1 MMKIVDS
8 FNKVHCIINFLKK
21 SGTFILTIIGI
32 SIYLILNTKLV
43 NNYIISKNKD
53 MLIGEISFIN
63 MVIILITPGLILL
76 LIYIYIRFRDD
87 LREDRGMRV
96 LYNSRYN
103 EVMERP
109 KIKVKYHMIFGILI
123 LSCVLLFIYAINSNY
138 VIYED
143 KIEKKKI
150 FSFKERE
157 YEYKDINE
165 VIIGAKK
172 RKSGGSFYYKIKLKD
187 GDKIDL
193 GRFTVCM
200 ENELETIQI
209 INNIIRKNNIERKI
223 DKTYFHRIVED
234 LDKKYVREYE
244 NLFKD

>member
-8 FNKVHCIINFLKK
+8 FNIVHCIINFLKK

-150 FSFKERE
+150 FLLKKE
-157 YEYKDINE
+157 
-165 VIIGAKK
+165 
-172 RKSGGSFYYKIKLKD
+172 SMSMKILMKL
-187 GDKIDL
+187 L
-193 GRFTVCM
+193 
-200 ENELETIQI
+200 
-209 INNIIRKNNIERKI
+209 
-223 DKTYFHRIVED
+223 
-234 LDKKYVREYE
+234 
-244 NLFKD
+244 